1 MSIASHRFTIVFFVL
16 LLGWAM
22 SGLSQRYSTN
32 SGYVHFLS
40 DAPLE
45 RIEAESNDLQ
55 GILDTETNEFAFSVS
70 IRSFEGFNSGL
81 QREHFNEN
89 YMKSEQHA
97 SGTFVGKIVEDIDFS
112 TPGTHQVRAKGKMTI
127 HGISQER
134 IIKATLSVGEESI
147 DIEADFS
154 VLLSDHQISIPRI
167 VRQKISEEIEVQVRT
182 TLRP

>member
-1 MSIASHRFTIVFFVL
+1 MLALVWT
-16 LLGWAM
+16 M
-22 SGLSQRYSTN
+22 SGLGQRFSTN

-45 RIEAESNDLQ
+45 RIEAESDELQ
-55 GILDTETNEFAFSVS
+55 GILDTETNEFAFSLS
-70 IRSFEGFNSGL
+70 IRSFRGFNSGL

-89 YMKSEQHA
+89 YMKSEQHPR
-97 SGTFVGKIVEDIDFS
+97 GTFTGKIVEDIDFS
-112 TPGTHQVRAKGKMTI
+112 TPDTHQVRAKGKMTI

-134 IIKATLSVGEESI
+134 IIKASLIVGEESI
-147 DIEADFS
+147 MIEADFA